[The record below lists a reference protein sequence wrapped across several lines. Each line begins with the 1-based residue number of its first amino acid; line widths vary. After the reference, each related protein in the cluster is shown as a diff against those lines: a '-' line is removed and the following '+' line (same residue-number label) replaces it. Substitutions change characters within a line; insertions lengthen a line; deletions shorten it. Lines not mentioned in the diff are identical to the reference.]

1 MISINQERTVNYFNI
16 AIQLKSECFRC
27 QQKYLLGITLGIL
40 IDVNPM
46 LVLIPFAI
54 GFALF
59 VIQLVESSSLATDAL
74 LNIVYS
80 NSLAAAI
87 LALSRMDTYSGG
99 IKQLLFGDVLEITN
113 LDLIIIGILLLA
125 RFVDLSISI

>member
-1 MISINQERTVNYFNI
+1 MFQVSTK
-16 AIQLKSECFRC
+16 L
-27 QQKYLLGITLGIL
+27 LLGITLGIL
-40 IDVNPM
+40 IDMNPL
-46 LVLIPFAI
+46 LVLIPIAI

-99 IKQLLFGDVLEITN
+99 IKQLLFGDVLEINN
-113 LDLIIIGILLLA
+113 LDLIIVGILLLA

>member
-1 MISINQERTVNYFNI
+1 
-16 AIQLKSECFRC
+16 
-27 QQKYLLGITLGIL
+27 
-40 IDVNPM
+40 M

-54 GFALF
+54 GFAHF
-59 VIQLVESSSLATDAL
+59 VIQLVDSSSLATDAL

-99 IKQLLFGDVLEITN
+99 IKQFLFGDVLEINN
-113 LDLIIIGILLLA
+113 LDLIIVGILLLA